1 MVWLQ
6 DIGKGLP
13 KKKEPASILIILK
26 NDTFRKLKSINGFI
40 AASILTRGTS
50 EGVEFLIV
58 TKWKSLEAIKSFTGH
73 QEEVAVVPAVVQD
86 IMIRYDEKVT
96 HYEINYESR

>member
-1 MVWLQ
+1 MIARHW
-6 DIGKGLP
+6 KGLA
-13 KKKEPASILIILK
+13 KKERASEYIDHLK

-73 QEEVAVVPAVVQD
+73 QEEVVVVPAVVQD
-86 IMIRYDEKVT
+86 IMIRYDVKVT

>member
-1 MVWLQ
+1 MIARHW
-6 DIGKGLP
+6 KGLA
-13 KKKEPASILIILK
+13 KKERASEYIDHLK